1 MGLYRDMIRQTI
13 SLEEIEN
20 ETTLVDVPVE
30 AVAADPEAETIVEE
44 KIEPAVEIV
53 EEAISVAEDLEEQI
67 EVNEELIDNQP
78 EAITDE
84 VVATSREMF
93 AYSLGR
99 LNWSREQMKHIKM
112 GVEAASTPVAKLR
125 VSTESMKDTV
135 KNIAAKIWEAI
146 KKVGEWLKKAA
157 LWIKSKTYDKFKNWF
172 KKTAN
177 EVEAA
182 NNEVKQ
188 EQGEAAAVPQE
199 VIDEVKKA
207 ETPEAAGKAGQ
218 KLASEIKKSPS
229 MSKKIK
235 ERRKERIKEGNKE
248 VSDAIMSY
256 LWEYLKSN
264 DIKTLPAENDKL
276 FNANMQSLENVMNAL
291 EKQEDLTKQ
300 AIQPSSVG
308 KIYESAV
315 NKAISDNSGKFT
327 FIGTTMTEQTLEVF
341 GVDEK
346 GVLVSFPIEN
356 KTITN
361 NDLMDISEKLVA
373 ESLLLVND
381 DLQKV
386 ITKQKRDLDN
396 IIKKRDNFVKK
407 MESKLKSDEN
417 NVLVKN
423 IGFVSNRLILNLS
436 KEVTGKLSL
445 IDF

>member
-78 EAITDE
+78 EVITDE

-112 GVEAASTPVAKLR
+112 GVESASTPVAKLR
-125 VSTESMKDTV
+125 ISTESMKDTV

-188 EQGEAAAVPQE
+188 EQGEAAAIPQE

-218 KLASEIKKSPS
+218 KLANEIKKSPS
-229 MSKKIK
+229 ASKKIK
-235 ERRKERIKEGNKE
+235 EKRKEKIKEGNKE

-276 FNANMQSLENVMNAL
+276 FNANMRSLENVMNAL
-291 EKQEDLTKQ
+291 EKQEDLAKQ
-300 AIQPSSVG
+300 AIEPSSVG

-315 NKAISDNSGKFT
+315 NKVISDNSGKFT
-327 FIGTTMTEQTLEVF
+327 FIGTTMTEQVLEVF

-346 GVLVSFPIEN
+346 GLLVSFSIEN

-361 NDLMDISEKLVA
+361 NDLMEISEKLVA

-386 ITKQKRDLDN
+386 IMRQKRDLDN

-417 NVLVKN
+417 SVLVKN
-423 IGFVSNRLILNLS
+423 IGFVSNRLILNLT